1 MSSSHLCL
9 VPSSLTVKQVLPAP
23 DCVKILARPHC
34 ACASCPDCG
43 IVSDRVHRR
52 RTRVLRD
59 VPWQGRPVS
68 LQVTARRFRCAT
80 PSCARHTFTERL
92 GDVARAN
99 ARRTERVRT
108 LHRCIGL
115 AVGGEAGARLVHRLA
130 MPVSADTM
138 LRAAREVARQAK
150 PRPTPRVLGVDN
162 WAELAKV
169 PTA

>member
-1 MSSSHLCL
+1 M
-9 VPSSLTVKQVLPAP
+9 
-23 DCVKILARPHC
+23 
-34 ACASCPDCG
+34 
-43 IVSDRVHRR
+43 
-52 RTRVLRD
+52 
-59 VPWQGRPVS
+59 S

-99 ARRTERVRT
+99 ARRTERVRA

-115 AVGGEAGARLVHRLA
+115 VAGGEAGARLVHRLA

-138 LRAAREVARQAK
+138 LRAACEVAREAE
-150 PRPTPRVLGVDN
+150 PRPTPRVLGVDD

-169 PTA
+169 PAA